1 MLSLHFAF
9 AHDVHLFVTPIKTA
23 RDGHIYIYQRIFMFI
38 NISNTIS
45 VSKHLGQQQNNWI
58 CYEPLEG
65 NDQRKKPLWK
75 RQTGL
80 MSASAMHSWLTSQYN
95 DQNAVNAFRNISG
108 M

>member
-1 MLSLHFAF
+1 
-9 AHDVHLFVTPIKTA
+9 
-23 RDGHIYIYQRIFMFI
+23 MFI

-65 NDQRKKPLWK
+65 NEQRKKPLWK

-80 MSASAMHSWLTSQYN
+80 MSASAMHSWLTNQYT
-95 DQNAVNAFRNISG
+95 DQNAANAFRNISG

>member
-9 AHDVHLFVTPIKTA
+9 ALDVHLLAPFIKTA
-23 RDGHIYIYQRIFMFI
+23 CNGRLIYPRIFMFI

-65 NDQRKKPLWK
+65 NEQRKKPLWK

-95 DQNAVNAFRNISG
+95 DQNAANAFRNIAG

>member
-1 MLSLHFAF
+1 M
-9 AHDVHLFVTPIKTA
+9 
-23 RDGHIYIYQRIFMFI
+23 GIYIYQRIFMFI

-95 DQNAVNAFRNISG
+95 DQNAANAFRNISG